1 MINQLTGTGKFM
13 ETTEKTSILIIDDS
27 PQKITLL
34 ESILNEMNLN
44 VVGVNSGTDGL
55 RKLLV
60 KEFACIL
67 LDVNMPIM
75 DGFETAALIRQRF
88 KSQTTPILF
97 VTALNTADSDM
108 QKGYSIG
115 AVDYILT
122 PLIPEVL
129 KAKVKVFVELFEK
142 TELLKNQTEI
152 LEKANRL
159 LTEHAN
165 QIQELNE
172 KLNFANKELESF
184 SYSVSH
190 DLRAPLRHIIGFVD
204 MLNKTTQE
212 KLNEK
217 ELHYLKVISNSS
229 VQMGSLIDDLLAF
242 SRIGR
247 TEMQKLKFNPNNLL
261 KKLLDENAEEIK
273 MRQIE
278 LNITEL
284 PDIIGDETLL
294 QQVFV
299 NLISNALK
307 YTRKQPKPVITIG
320 SKTGAYE
327 IIFFVKDNGAG
338 FNMDYVQKLFGV
350 FQRLH
355 SADEF
360 EGTGIGLANVQR
372 IVTRHGGRVWAEG
385 EVGKGACF
393 YFALPIMQ

>member
-1 MINQLTGTGKFM
+1 
-13 ETTEKTSILIIDDS
+13 
-27 PQKITLL
+27 
-34 ESILNEMNLN
+34 
-44 VVGVNSGTDGL
+44 
-55 RKLLV
+55 LLV